1 MRMTTVSKS
10 AVALCLGVSLHTISI
25 GANANET
32 RLSTIAHSFLSGCGG
47 AMETGAKQSAACLID
62 SALPVALDL
71 AEQSGTG
78 VFGERF
84 SITDNLSYDDQNGL
98 RGEIDLLFPLGAAR
112 SQAYSGT
119 GEGFNAAPVNALFM
133 QQGATIWLDE
143 DGIKRHD
150 LRLGMAFR
158 FQPWQARSDL
168 FGLSMFQ
175 QHNAEYGHSR
185 SVIGVDYAAGPSSE
199 AAFHYYLP
207 TTGWRAAAPGFE
219 EHALEGVELSG
230 RLDLPLSLRLEGA
243 TGQWRVPGDAVHS
256 GASRVGLSW
265 QYNRWTELSANW
277 QESEIDDVGTTGL
290 RTGFAVKIPLGG
302 GNASPRSVRNLVRY
316 DGRETA
322 ASPGGFAL
330 QDRAWRPVEQVG
342 EIRYVRRAVSAPAT
356 AGADGVR
363 LEFMQDS
370 APTGN
375 RIRIKVSLPA
385 PASAEERYLLRL
397 QPGDGDNPAVEG
409 EDFDGAP
416 ILVLLNQGERET
428 IVTAE
433 LIRNGGMQESRSLG
447 VNIARWSEQAS
458 PENTP
463 ALSVQ

>member
-1 MRMTTVSKS
+1 
-10 AVALCLGVSLHTISI
+10 
-25 GANANET
+25 
-32 RLSTIAHSFLSGCGG
+32 
-47 AMETGAKQSAACLID
+47 
-62 SALPVALDL
+62 
-71 AEQSGTG
+71 
-78 VFGERF
+78 
-84 SITDNLSYDDQNGL
+84 
-98 RGEIDLLFPLGAAR
+98 
-112 SQAYSGT
+112 
-119 GEGFNAAPVNALFM
+119 M

-207 TTGWRAAAPGFE
+207 TTGWRAAAPGYE

-230 RLDLPLSLRLEGA
+230 RLDLPLSLRLEAA

-256 GASRVGLSW
+256 AASRLGLSW
-265 QYNRWTELSANW
+265 QYNRWAELSANW
-277 QESEIDDVGTTGL
+277 RESEIDDGGTTGWSV
-290 RTGFAVKIPLGG
+290 GFAVKIPLGA
-302 GNASPRSVRNLVRY
+302 GNASPLSVKNLVTYR
-316 DGRETA
+316 GRETT
-322 ASPGGFAL
+322 ASPGRLAL

-342 EIRYVRRAVSAPAT
+342 EIRYVRRAVSAPAA
-356 AGADGVR
+356 AGVDGVR

-375 RIRIKVSLPA
+375 RIQIKVSLPA
-385 PASAEERYLLRL
+385 PVSAETRYLLRL

-409 EDFDGAP
+409 EDFNGEP
-416 ILVLLNQGERET
+416 ILVLLNKGERET
-428 IVTAE
+428 IVTAD
-433 LIRNGGMQESRSLG
+433 LIRNGGMQEPRSLG
-447 VNIARWSEQAS
+447 VSIVLWSEQAI

-463 ALSVQ
+463 VLAVQ

>member
-1 MRMTTVSKS
+1 MRMTSVSKS
-10 AVALCLGVSLHTISI
+10 AVALCLGVSLHTISV
-25 GANANET
+25 GADENQSRANEA
-32 RLSTIAHSFLSGCGG
+32 RLSTVAHSFLSGCSG
-47 AMETGAKQSAACLID
+47 AIQTGTKQSTACLID

-71 AEQSGTG
+71 AEQSGAG

-84 SITDNLSYDDQNGL
+84 SITDNLSYDDQDGL

-112 SQAYSGT
+112 HQAYSGA
-119 GEGFNAAPVNALFM
+119 GEGFTAAPVNALFM

-207 TTGWRAAAPGFE
+207 TTGWLATAPDYE

-230 RLDLPLSLRLEGA
+230 RLDLPLSLRLEAA

-256 GASRVGLSW
+256 AASRVGLSW
-265 QYNRWTELSANW
+265 QYNPWADLSANW
-277 QESEIDDVGTTGL
+277 RESEIDDGGTTGWSV
-290 RTGFAVKIPLGG
+290 GFALKIPLGS
-302 GNASPRSVRNLVRY
+302 GNTSPLSVKNLVTYR
-316 DGRETA
+316 GRETT
-322 ASPGGFAL
+322 ASPGRLAL

-342 EIRYVRRAVSAPAT
+342 EIRYVRRAVSAPA
-356 AGADGVR
+356 AGGVDGVR

-370 APTGN
+370 ALTGN
-375 RIRIKVSLPA
+375 RIQIKVSLPA
-385 PASAEERYLLRL
+385 PASAETRYLLRL

-409 EDFDGAP
+409 EDFNGEP
-416 ILVLLNQGERET
+416 IIVRLNKGERET
-428 IVTAE
+428 IITAD
-433 LIRNGGMQESRSLG
+433 LIRNGGMQEPRSLG
-447 VNIARWSEQAS
+447 VSIEDA
-458 PENTP
+458 P
-463 ALSVQ
+463 ALAAQ

>member
-1 MRMTTVSKS
+1 
-10 AVALCLGVSLHTISI
+10 
-25 GANANET
+25 
-32 RLSTIAHSFLSGCGG
+32 
-47 AMETGAKQSAACLID
+47 
-62 SALPVALDL
+62 
-71 AEQSGTG
+71 
-78 VFGERF
+78 
-84 SITDNLSYDDQNGL
+84 
-98 RGEIDLLFPLGAAR
+98 
-112 SQAYSGT
+112 
-119 GEGFNAAPVNALFM
+119 M

-207 TTGWRAAAPGFE
+207 TTGWLATAPGFE

-230 RLDLPLSLRLEGA
+230 SLDLPLSLRLEAA

-256 GASRVGLSW
+256 AASRVGLAW
-265 QYNRWTELSANW
+265 QYNPWTELSANW
-277 QESEIDDVGTTGL
+277 RESEIDDGGTTGL
-290 RTGFAVKIPLGG
+290 GVGFALKIPLGG
-302 GNASPRSVRNLVRY
+302 GNAAPLSVKNLVTYR
-316 DGRETA
+316 GRETSV
-322 ASPGGFAL
+322 SPSGLAL

-342 EIRYVRRAVSAPAT
+342 EIRYVRRAVSVAAT
-356 AGADGVR
+356 EGDGGVR

-375 RIRIKVSLPA
+375 SIQIKVSLAA
-385 PASAEERYLLRL
+385 PASAETRYLLRL

-409 EDFDGAP
+409 EDFNGEP

-428 IVTAE
+428 IVTAD
-433 LIRNGGMQESRSLG
+433 LIRNGGMQEPRSLG
-447 VNIARWSEQAS
+447 MSIVRQSEQAI
-458 PENTP
+458 PKTRP
-463 ALSVQ
+463 H

>member
-1 MRMTTVSKS
+1 MRMTTVLKS
-10 AVALCLGVSLHTISI
+10 AVALCLGASLHTISA
-25 GANANET
+25 GANANQT
-32 RLSTIAHSFLSGCGG
+32 RLSTIGHSFLSGCSG

-84 SITDNLSYDDQNGL
+84 SITDNLSYDDQDGL

-112 SQAYSGT
+112 SQAYSGA
-119 GEGFNAAPVNALFM
+119 GEGFTAVPVNALFM

-207 TTGWRAAAPGFE
+207 TTGWLATAPGFE

-230 RLDLPLSLRLEGA
+230 RLDLPLSLRLEAA

-256 GASRVGLSW
+256 AASRVGLSW
-265 QYNRWTELSANW
+265 QYNPWADLSANW
-277 QESEIDDVGTTGL
+277 RESEIDDGGTTGWSV
-290 RTGFAVKIPLGG
+290 GFALKIPLGS
-302 GNASPRSVRNLVRY
+302 GNTSPLSVKNLVTYRA
-316 DGRETA
+316 RETT
-322 ASPGGFAL
+322 ASPGRLAL

-342 EIRYVRRAVSAPAT
+342 EIRYVRRAVSAPA
-356 AGADGVR
+356 AGGVDGVR

-375 RIRIKVSLPA
+375 RIQIKVSLPA
-385 PASAEERYLLRL
+385 PASAETRYLLRL
-397 QPGDGDNPAVEG
+397 QPGDGNNPAVEG
-409 EDFDGAP
+409 EDFNGEP
-416 ILVLLNQGERET
+416 ILVILNHGERET

-433 LIRNGGMQESRSLG
+433 LIRNGGMQEPRSLG
-447 VNIARWSEQAS
+447 VSIANWSEQTI

-463 ALSVQ
+463 ALATQ